1 MKFSN
6 QLTGII
12 NFLTLLL
19 SIPIIGAGIWLA
31 TKHSTD
37 CVRFLQWPVIIIGV
51 FILLV
56 SIAGFVG
63 SCCRVAWLLW
73 VYSLVMFLLIILLFA
88 FTIFAFVVTN
98 PGAGHALSGKGY
110 KEYRLGDYSTWLQ
123 SRVDNNNNWRKIMS
137 CLSDAKIC
145 QDLSK
150 YSSEGV
156 FNMADL
162 SSFQDVASPL
172 LLVDT
177 PSRMQP
183 FGITPQ
189 IQLLILIAQG
199 GATIKPSSA
208 SIAIPVGQECFR
220 T

>member
-162 SSFQDVASPL
+162 SSFQSGCCKPPSACGYAFQNATFWNNPTNPTADPDCTRLCCLPQLSKRRL
-172 LLVDT
+172 LHRL
-177 PSRMQP
+177 
-183 FGITPQ
+183 
-189 IQLLILIAQG
+189 
-199 GATIKPSSA
+199 
-208 SIAIPVGQECFR
+208 
-220 T
+220 